1 MMFTTPT
8 RTILGLGQGLAV
20 IDHESVWR
28 RLEDL
33 NEIMIAGAL
42 EPKENLLAVELKG
55 YMMERVTANHHTNV
69 IQKRKGL
76 GRTKADEASY
86 NLMVRHN
93 QRLRGLI
100 QAKSAID
107 QSNYH

>member
-1 MMFTTPT
+1 MFTTPT

-20 IDHESVWR
+20 IDQESVWR
-28 RLEDL
+28 RLGDL
-33 NEIMIAGAL
+33 NDIMIADDM
-42 EPKENLLAVELKG
+42 EPEEKRLAVELKG

-76 GRTKADEASY
+76 GSKKADETSY
-86 NLMVRHN
+86 DLMVRHN

>member
-1 MMFTTPT
+1 MFTTPT

-28 RLEDL
+28 RLGDL
-33 NEIMIAGAL
+33 NAIMIADVM
-42 EPKENLLAVELKG
+42 EPEEKFLAVELKA
-55 YMMERVTANHHTNV
+55 YMMERVTSNHNENV
-69 IQKRKGL
+69 IRKRKGL
-76 GRTKADEASY
+76 GTKKANEVSY
-86 NLMVRHN
+86 DLMVRHN
-93 QRLRGLI
+93 QRLRELI

>member
-1 MMFTTPT
+1 MINPT
-8 RTILGLGQGLAV
+8 RAILGLGQGLAV

-33 NEIMIAGAL
+33 NDLFVAGDMS
-42 EPKENLLAVELKG
+42 EGEKILAGELKG
-55 YMMERVTANHHTNV
+55 YMMERVTSNHHINV

-76 GRTKADEASY
+76 GTTKANEISY
-86 NLMVRHN
+86 DLLVRHN

>member
-1 MMFTTPT
+1 MQTTPT

-28 RLEDL
+28 RLGDL
-33 NEIMIAGAL
+33 NDIMIADDM
-42 EPKENLLAVELKG
+42 EPEEKRLAVELKA
-55 YMMERVTANHHTNV
+55 YMMEQVTANHHTNV

-76 GRTKADEASY
+76 GTKKADETSY
-86 NLMVRHN
+86 DLMVRHN